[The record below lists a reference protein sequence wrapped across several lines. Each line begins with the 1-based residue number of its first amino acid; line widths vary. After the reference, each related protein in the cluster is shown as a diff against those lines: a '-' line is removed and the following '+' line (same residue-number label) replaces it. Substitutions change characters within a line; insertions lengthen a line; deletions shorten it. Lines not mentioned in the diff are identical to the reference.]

1 MAHIFNFAILEAVP
15 DARRGERVN
24 VGMIIFLPDRVD
36 IRLSEVGKLR
46 ALKEG
51 SWDDY
56 LADVR
61 SQLMRS
67 FVIGESP
74 AQFLQRAALIDRV
87 VRFSDVS
94 WFSIDHPE
102 HFEGRVRSILTALV
116 TRAKGVIR
124 EKVTRINAEIA
135 RTFKAS
141 KVLATPKDSL
151 TEDRKVFRNYVISKE
166 EELKADFILKNGVFH
181 VTVTLDLRRA
191 SVPVGSAAL
200 KAITLDKSSNAL
212 AGGVRKIAVYAAPSG
227 ATQFRPHVGIL
238 TDYADHIF
246 NWLDP
251 DQRTS
256 YTRSTYDAISGSA
269 GYQLVHH

>member
-24 VGMIIFLPDRVD
+24 VGIIIFLPDRVD
-36 IRLSEVGKLR
+36 IRLSEVAKVR

-56 LADVR
+56 LGDVR
-61 SQLMRS
+61 SRLIAT

-74 AQFLQRAALIDRV
+74 AEFMQRAALIDRV
-87 VRFSDVS
+87 VRFSDLS
-94 WFSIDHPE
+94 WFSIDHPDQ
-102 HFEGRVRSILTALV
+102 FEGRVRSILTALV
-116 TRAKGVIR
+116 TRAKGVVR

-151 TEDRKVFRNYVISKE
+151 MEDRKVFRNYTISEE
-166 EELKADFILKNGVFH
+166 EELTADFIVKNGLFH

-191 SVPVGSAAL
+191 SVPVGNAAL

-212 AGGVRKIAVYAAPSG
+212 AGGVRKIAVYAAPPG
-227 ATQFRPHVGIL
+227 AQQFRAHIGIL
-238 TDYADHIF
+238 TDYADHVF

-251 DQRTS
+251 DQRIL